1 MYGSCS
7 NAAASRGKSGLNKN
21 ALQVRFASADDL
33 AGCIKF
39 DAHVPE
45 ELIKRK
51 IGLNEIIVAE
61 SAGHSVGYLRLEY
74 LWSKIPYISLI
85 TVQEEYRHQGI
96 GRAML
101 AFLETHLKSNG
112 CKMLM
117 SSSQVNEPS
126 PQAWHRA
133 MGFEECGILT
143 GINEGEIGEMFFRKA
158 LA

>member
-1 MYGSCS
+1 M
-7 NAAASRGKSGLNKN
+7 RH
-21 ALQVRFASADDL
+21 QVRFASTDDL
-33 AGCIKF
+33 AACIKF
-39 DAHVPE
+39 DGHVSQDI
-45 ELIKRK
+45 IKRK

-61 SAGHSVGYLRLEY
+61 SIRHIVGYLRLEY

-85 TVQEEYRHQGI
+85 IVQEKYRHHGI

-101 AFLETHLKSNG
+101 TFLETFLKSDG

-126 PQAWHRA
+126 AQAWHRA

-143 GINEGEIGEMFFRKA
+143 GINEGGIGEMFFRKA
-158 LA
+158 LAQEH